1 MKKIFALSIV
11 IMLAI
16 NLFPQVHT
24 TYLWH
29 LQQPIYWPEN
39 SQWNVPKYQY
49 VWESHHLKTNGG
61 NIYPDGQAHPL
72 NDLEEI
78 FGKDDRK
85 AVYQYRTKD
94 AVQTLLGFP
103 EAGAQVNYSGV
114 LIENVN
120 SLASAGQWGYSNGW
134 QNNFVTARNWQ
145 TSGGKPRMDIV
156 GFTFHHVIAPLVSEN
171 VLRKEI
177 QAHRYIYGQTFGAS
191 PNYSEGFWPAE
202 CSFSERIIKVLA
214 VEGLDWSVIANS
226 HLARTLSD
234 YPLTF
239 GTSGC
244 NMEPP
249 NGADKVTTIGS
260 NWWSGQIDG
269 RGGTFAAPYCYQAH
283 KAQYVDPETGEIF
296 KITVVPM
303 DDVLSYMN
311 GYALMGTGEIDSHI
325 APFDDPAHPSMVLL
339 AHDGDNAWG
348 GGYDYYQNSVPQ
360 FAQACANQGYVPSTI
375 QQFLTNHPAP
385 ENDVVHVEDGSWVNA
400 ANDWGHPQFI
410 NWNWP
415 LYTTDHEFNPDGW
428 TEDVRNWAVLV
439 AAENRVQM
447 AEDLTAP
454 PPIADIV
461 SPSNSS
467 SLTAKAW
474 HHLLPGFA
482 SCYMYY
488 GASLDME
495 VKQTLAC
502 NSACDFADQVIS
514 ANPGEDVTPPT
525 VFIPQRFPYNP
536 GGIGFGPVYSYQQH
550 QNSSDFYVWTLA
562 YDVSGLQNVVLKYRV
577 DDDGVNT
584 ILDITNDTYSG
595 GTGVGQWQSLVMDSR
610 MFPAGNVTNNPDI
623 NFFIMPDYIAYHYY
637 AEITGI
643 SEKLVDYYIEATDT
657 YGNVFKTPI
666 QHVYVGEASP
676 GGQGNVTWTP
686 EEPDNNSIITIVIE
700 NATQGGKL
708 HWGVNGFYTPIED
721 YWPEGTFIFNGTGPA
736 VETPFAGPNAGN
748 QLILQI
754 GPFNNPAQEVTKIG
768 FVIHYNDD
776 TWDNNNGQDYF
787 INIGAGGT
795 EIVQWLPATP
805 NQTQTITIT
814 VNQAAVGGKLH
825 WGVNGW
831 NSPNQVYWPA
841 GSYLFGGSG
850 PAVQTPMTGPNASNQ
865 LTLQIGPFNN
875 PAQEVTV
882 VDFVI
887 NYNDGTWNNNNGQ
900 DYHIT
905 INEAVTT
912 GNLQGAVKSL
922 ASSYF
927 IEGASITLSDG
938 SHLYATTS
946 GSGFAPDLNY
956 QIEGIAS
963 GTYTVECMAQGYETS
978 VLSNVEI
985 TEGTNVLNFDLNPLT
1000 YPLPEGWEFNMNPA
1014 SHNVL
1019 IPLNANP
1026 QVNNQ
1031 PLQNGDYVGLFY
1043 TDNNEAEKCGGAI
1056 QWPADTVMVAAFGDD
1071 AFTPEKDGFISNDP
1085 LIWKIFR
1092 QSEQQAYYAQVTYD
1106 STKPN
1111 YDGTFQAFGLS
1122 QLTSLEAWS
1131 STTQIIDVPAGW
1143 SGISTFIDPLN
1154 DDVENIF
1161 EPFLDNFI
1169 ILINTYQVY
1178 YPSQGVH
1185 TLENWDFQHG
1195 YKVKTETGFTLNI
1208 PGFYP
1213 TNLTLNLD
1221 SGWTLVPVLSE
1232 CGAQAA
1238 ELFQGITALRVVKEI
1253 AGTRVFWPAFG
1264 IQTLQTLE
1272 PGKAYYVS
1280 LLESASI
1287 TFPACDDKFF
1297 KSQNKSLT
1305 ILPPSW
1311 NEPVKTPSSH
1321 LIVIPTTVFSQ
1332 AGFEIG
1338 DIMGTFTQEGTCAGI
1353 LTIESFVQNA
1363 ALVIFADDETTL
1375 GIKEGFSSDDGIF
1388 LKTYRPSLNLE
1399 ATVETEFEPG
1409 MPENGF
1415 FKDNGLSA
1423 IKNAEVGTFGMN
1435 ENEKNQIYIF
1445 PNPSIGEFTLTFN
1458 NMTEEV
1464 SIELSGLKGNVLDK
1478 KIIDQQPPN
1487 NELTLSY
1494 PGLSK
1499 GIYFLKI
1506 TSQTKVQVQKI
1517 MVQ

>member
-1 MKKIFALSIV
+1 MKKLLIFSAL
-11 IMLAI
+11 LLFAI
-16 NLFPQVHT
+16 QLFTQVHT

-39 SQWNVPKYQY
+39 SQWNAPKYQY
-49 VWESHHLKTNGG
+49 VWESHYLKTHGG

-85 AVYQYRTKD
+85 AIYQYRAKD
-94 AVQTLLGFP
+94 AVQTLLGLP

-134 QNNFVTARNWQ
+134 QNNFTTARNWQ

-177 QAHRYIYGQTFGAS
+177 QAHRYIYGQTFGAT

-214 VEGLDWSVIANS
+214 QEGFEWSVIANS

-283 KAQYVDPETGEIF
+283 KAQYVDPATGEVF

-348 GGYDYYQNSVPQ
+348 GGYDYYHNSVPQ
-360 FAQACANQGYVPSTI
+360 FAQACANKGYVPSTI
-375 QQFLTNHPAP
+375 QQFLTNHPVP
-385 ENDVVHVEDGSWVNA
+385 ENDVVRVEDGSWVNA

-415 LYTTDHEFNPDGW
+415 LYTTSHEFNPDGW

-447 AEDLTAP
+447 AEDLTSV

-461 SPSNSS
+461 YPSSTS
-467 SLTAKAW
+467 SLAAKAW

-502 NSACDFADQVIS
+502 NAACDYADQVIS
-514 ANPGEDVTPPT
+514 ANPGEDNTPPT

-536 GGIGFGPVYSYQQH
+536 GGIGFGPVYGYQQH
-550 QNSSDFYVWTLA
+550 QNSNDFSVWTLA
-562 YDVSGLQNVVLKYRV
+562 YDVSGLQNVVLKYRI
-577 DDDGVNT
+577 DEDGTNPLSDNV
-584 ILDITNDTYSG
+584 NDTYTG
-595 GTGVGQWQSLVMDSR
+595 GSGVGTWQNLTMQYR
-610 MFPAGNVTNNPDI
+610 LFPAGNVTNNPDI
-623 NFFIMPDYIAYHYY
+623 NFFVMPDYIAFHYY
-637 AEITGI
+637 AEVTGI

-666 QHVYVGEASP
+666 QHVYVGTASP

-686 EEPDNNSIITIVIE
+686 EEPDNNSTITIVIE

-721 YWPEGTFIFNGTGPA
+721 YWPEGSYIFNGSGPA
-736 VETPFAGPNAGN
+736 VETPFAGPNSNN

-754 GPFNNPAQEVTKIG
+754 GPFNNPEQYVSKIG

-776 TWDNNNGQDYF
+776 TWDNNNGQDYY
-787 INIGAGGT
+787 INIGPGGT
-795 EIVQWLPATP
+795 DIVQWLPATP
-805 NQTQTITIT
+805 NQAQTITIT

-841 GSYLFGGSG
+841 GSFLFGGSG
-850 PAVQTPMTGPNASNQ
+850 PAVQTPMNGPNASNQ

-882 VDFVI
+882 IDFVI
-887 NYNDGTWNNNNGQ
+887 NFNDGTWNNNNGQ
-900 DYHIT
+900 DYHINIT
-905 INEAVTT
+905 EASVT

-922 ASSYF
+922 ASGFF
-927 IEGASITLSDG
+927 IVGASVTLTNG
-938 SHLYATTS
+938 TQIYATTT
-946 GSGFAPDLNY
+946 GNGFAPELNY
-956 QIEGIAS
+956 LIENIAI
-963 GTYTVECMAQGYETS
+963 GAYTIECHAQGYES
-978 VLSNVEI
+978 AVLNNVEI
-985 TEGTNVLNFDLNPLT
+985 NEGANVLNFNLNPLS
-1000 YPLPEGWEFNMNPA
+1000 YPLPAGWEFSMTPSSHIVSVPYEINPE
-1014 SHNVL
+1014 
-1019 IPLNANP
+1019 
-1026 QVNNQ
+1026 VNGNS
-1031 PLQNGDYVGLFY
+1031 LQNGDYIGLFY
-1043 TDNNEAEKCGGAI
+1043 TDNTGFEKCGGAI
-1056 QWPADTVMVAAFGDD
+1056 QWPDNTVILAAFGDD
-1071 AFTPEKDGFISNDP
+1071 AFTPEKDGFHQNDP
-1085 LIWKIFR
+1085 FLWKIYR
-1092 QSEQQAYYAQVTYD
+1092 QQNQQEYYAIAAYNPD
-1106 STKPN
+1106 MPN
-1111 YDGTFQAFGLS
+1111 HDGTFQPFGLS
-1122 QLTSLEAWS
+1122 QLSSLQAFS
-1131 STTQIIDVPAGW
+1131 STTQSIDVPSGW
-1143 SGISTFIDPLN
+1143 SGISTFIDPFDN
-1154 DDVENIF
+1154 QVENIF
-1161 EPFLDNFI
+1161 TPFGENFI
-1169 ILINTYQVY
+1169 ILVNQYQVY
-1178 YPSQGVH
+1178 YPSQGVN
-1185 TLENWDFQHG
+1185 TLVNWDFQHG
-1195 YKVKTETGFTLNI
+1195 YKVKTTDGFTLNL

-1232 CGAQAA
+1232 CGAQVT
-1238 ELFQGITALRVVKEI
+1238 ELFQAVEELRVVKEV
-1253 AGTRVFWPAFG
+1253 AGTGVYWPAYG

-1272 PGKAYYVS
+1272 PGSAYFVS
-1280 LLESASI
+1280 MLGEGGI
-1287 TFPACDDKFF
+1287 TFSNCTKVYIKNHPKATNFV
-1297 KSQNKSLT
+1297 
-1305 ILPPSW
+1305 PSNW
-1311 NEPVKTPSSH
+1311 NEPVKTASSH
-1321 LIVIPTTVFSQ
+1321 LILLPQNVVYQ
-1332 AGFEIG
+1332 AGFETG
-1338 DIMGTFTQEGTCAGI
+1338 DILGFFTPEGLCAGVLDI
-1353 LTIESFVQNA
+1353 GLLNENTV
-1363 ALVIFADDETTL
+1363 LVAFADDETTV
-1375 GIKEGFSSDDGIF
+1375 GTKDGFAVGDAMF
-1388 LKTYRPSLNLE
+1388 AKVFRPAVNLE
-1399 ATVETEFEPG
+1399 APVEIEFETT
-1409 MPENGF
+1409 MPETSLFN
-1415 FKDNGLSA
+1415 DNGLSI
-1423 IKNAEVGTFGMN
+1423 IKGAYIGTFGIT
-1435 ENEKNQIYIF
+1435 EAHDDQINFY
-1445 PNPSIGEFTLTFN
+1445 PNPSNGVFTIRFSNLTGD
-1458 NMTEEV
+1458 V
-1464 SIELSGLKGNVLDK
+1464 ALELTGLKGELLDK
-1478 KIIDQQPPN
+1478 KVIAPQPGMN
-1487 NELTLSY
+1487 SLTLNYS
-1494 PGLSK
+1494 GLDK
-1499 GIYFLKI
+1499 GIYFLKA
-1506 TSQTKVQVQKI
+1506 TSQSQVKVQKI
-1517 MVQ
+1517 LIQ